1 MYRIRDEWGEF
12 LVRLARKAIENYLR
26 EGREIEPPEETP
38 KELWEKMGV
47 FVTLNR
53 RNAPPQMAL
62 RGCIGFPM
70 PVYPLVKATIKAAI
84 YAAVDDPRFPPV
96 RESELDD
103 LIIEVSVL
111 TPPELIEGPPE
122 ERPGKIK
129 VGRDGL
135 IVEKGIYSGLLLPQ
149 VPIEWGW
156 NEEEF
161 LAQTCWKAGLP
172 PDCWLEKSTKV
183 YKFTAEIFEEEKPG
197 GPVRRKGLVG
207 SG

>member
-26 EGREIEPPEETP
+26 EGREIKPPEETP

-84 YAAVDDPRFPPV
+84 YAAVDDPRFP
-96 RESELDD
+96 
-103 LIIEVSVL
+103 
-111 TPPELIEGPPE
+111 
-122 ERPGKIK
+122 
-129 VGRDGL
+129 
-135 IVEKGIYSGLLLPQ
+135 
-149 VPIEWGW
+149 
-156 NEEEF
+156 
-161 LAQTCWKAGLP
+161 
-172 PDCWLEKSTKV
+172 
-183 YKFTAEIFEEEKPG
+183 
-197 GPVRRKGLVG
+197 
-207 SG
+207 